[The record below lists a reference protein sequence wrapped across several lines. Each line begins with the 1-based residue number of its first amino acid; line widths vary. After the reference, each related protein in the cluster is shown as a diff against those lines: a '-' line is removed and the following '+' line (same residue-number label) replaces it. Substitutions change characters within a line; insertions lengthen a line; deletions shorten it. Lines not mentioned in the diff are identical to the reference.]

1 MQDNNR
7 KKQLQDNN
15 KKKQLQDNNIKE
27 TTTKTIICAII
38 KRVKYNKE
46 RRKERS
52 AMGNCHTK

>member
-15 KKKQLQDNNIKE
+15 IKE
-27 TTTKTIICAII
+27 IIAKTIIYVII
-38 KRVKYNKE
+38 KRVKCNKK

-52 AMGNCHTK
+52 AIGNCHTK